1 MKTNRFGALMLV
13 MLAAIISWST
23 ANAQSFTVKGI
34 VTDAESGEA
43 IIGCSVV
50 IDGTRNGT
58 ATGTDGT
65 RRQINRISK
74 LPHGPFHSLSRVRA
88 HSSSVVN
95 HVRYGLNG
103 DISRFGHV
111 FNRYAAAHISPSHI
125 LSWHHHRL
133 STHDI
138 PLS

>member
-65 RRQINRISK
+65 YSIHVSKGATLVFSFVGYRTQKIKVVSTRIDVALK
-74 LPHGPFHSLSRVRA
+74 ADTQTLEECI
-88 HSSSVVN
+88 VV
-95 HVRYGLNG
+95 G
-103 DISRFGHV
+103 
-111 FNRYAAAHISPSHI
+111 
-125 LSWHHHRL
+125 
-133 STHDI
+133 
-138 PLS
+138 